1 MTLFTQLYVFPAAL
15 DLHQQLE
22 WLQNEVD
29 LRLRPL
35 FSSADLTLVNGD
47 VTENTITPLP
57 IERVRQLQVEVLQA
71 PLQHDRRLIVLFNLD
86 SASIPAQNSLLK
98 LLEEPPAHVQILLT
112 THRLPLILETV
123 QSRSQIISLLPD
135 KNLIEQNGIEHDQ
148 KISSMIKEYP
158 SKQLLFTEI
167 FKISEQYKERD
178 QALKLMRDITIM
190 LHQLLQTQP
199 TTHQVTWLKQA
210 LLTTQRL
217 EKNVNARLAI
227 EDFLLQFSNGELSG
241 QNA

>member
-1 MTLFTQLYVFPAAL
+1 
-15 DLHQQLE
+15 
-22 WLQNEVD
+22 
-29 LRLRPL
+29 
-35 FSSADLTLVNGD
+35 
-47 VTENTITPLP
+47 
-57 IERVRQLQVEVLQA
+57 
-71 PLQHDRRLIVLFNLD
+71 
-86 SASIPAQNSLLK
+86 
-98 LLEEPPAHVQILLT
+98 
-112 THRLPLILETV
+112 
-123 QSRSQIISLLPD
+123 
-135 KNLIEQNGIEHDQ
+135 LIEQNGIEHDQ
-148 KISSMIKEYP
+148 KISSVIKEYP
-158 SKQLLFTEI
+158 TRQLLFTEI

-199 TTHQVTWLKQA
+199 TAHQVTWLKQA